1 MSKRQNI
8 KHLRAAARLA
18 TDARPITG
26 AKKDGGGSQRAP
38 VEAADSLRSTQVAQ
52 VLDLLSEGEIGGLV
66 NGEKSIYL
74 DGVPLK
80 GSDGTYNFKDV
91 TVAWTYGTQGQA
103 ALPDLSGVENEVT
116 VSTAVTAAT
125 PTVRTI
131 SNLAVDTVRLTIHVP
146 QISSTDTSS
155 GDINGS
161 SFTWSVEVQSNG
173 GGYVEVLQDTVTGKK
188 MSAYRRS
195 KKFQLPGTGPW
206 NIRVKRLTPDSG
218 SVNVVNA
225 FLWDSYTEIQSL
237 KLRYPN
243 SALNLLRVNA
253 QQFAR
258 IPTRAFDILGIR
270 VRVPSNYN
278 PLTRVYTGAWDG
290 TWQVAW
296 TDNPA
301 WIFLELVSNERWGLG
316 DWLGQAGFNPETAK
330 WQLYTISQYCDVMVS
345 DGYGGTEPRFTF
357 NGYIQTREQAM
368 KVVQDFAAVFRGAAF
383 WAGGELH
390 VMQDAPSDPVD
401 VFTPANVVGGR
412 FSYQTSSDKQRHSVF
427 IVYWNNLAEFGRR
440 TPEVWAPDHLVAR
453 YGVKEIE
460 VEPIGITRRGQAL
473 RLAKWMAYT
482 EEFEGRVV
490 AFKVGGQGALALPG
504 QVFQIADPS
513 EAGERLGGRIRA
525 ATTSQVTLD
534 APVTLQAGEVY
545 TLTVQLPD
553 PDDSAALITQQRA
566 VSNAPGSTQVITLA
580 APFTQ
585 APRVQAVWILQSTA
599 IAATTWRCLS
609 CKESDDGTEYEITAL
624 AHDPAKFAAVEEGL
638 VLERTPVTR
647 LVTQCKPPT
656 SVTLTPQTY
665 QDGQTWRIKLS
676 VSWVPSAAGL
686 QHMVSWRMAQGSWT
700 TLAATVDQA
709 VDVAGLD
716 AGTVQV
722 EVRAVNSLGTVSV
735 PATAST
741 VVAGNVQAAAS
752 VTGLAYSVDVL
763 GALITWDKSTD
774 FDWTGIE
781 LRQGLTWST
790 ATPLVRAT
798 ATSYRFGWPANGS
811 YFILAR
817 HSRRSGPDGPVAGLT
832 VTLNDKQL
840 LADAL
845 GGLIGSAQLQAG
857 SVDASKLAAQ
867 AVDLTKL
874 ANGLRAVEIVATLP
888 TTGNVEGRTVYLTTD
903 DKLYRYSGTQW
914 LASVAATDVTG
925 QITTGQIADSALTVA
940 KFAAGLRPVEIVTAL
955 PSAGNFE
962 GRTVYLTTDDKLYR
976 HDGSTWLSSVP
987 AADITGA
994 LVATQIAD
1002 GAVTAIKTTIA
1013 AINAATGGL
1022 NAGTVDAA
1030 QLVTNAVS
1038 ALKIAAGAVTAVK
1051 TAIAAIDPSTG
1062 NLTANSVTATQIAAG
1077 AVTAAKIAADT
1088 ITANEIAANAIG
1100 VNELAASAV
1109 TTGKIAAGA
1118 VVTSTLA
1125 AGAVTANEIAANTI
1139 TGSKI
1144 AVNTISSTNI
1154 VAGTIGTNELAANSV
1169 TAGKIAAAAVT
1180 ATQVAAGAI
1189 TTDKLLVT
1197 GAGASLWPDA
1207 NYKDPAAWTTAPWG
1221 SVPAQ
1226 QVVSD
1231 GVSGNTTMRSPA
1243 TAGAASARGTKR
1255 IPVVIGKRYRGS
1267 LYVRRSS
1274 DANGV
1279 LYFRL
1284 DGSTA
1289 ESSGYGEIGYWIE
1302 GVAPPTS
1309 WARYS
1314 FEWVATVPFV
1324 SPMVLLNYNSSGSG
1338 WMEAQDVRI
1347 EEMTGADL
1355 IVNGAITTGKLA
1367 AGAVTANEIAANT
1380 ITGSKIAAN
1389 TISGTNMVAG
1399 SIGTNELA
1407 ANSITAGKIQAG
1419 AVTVTQVAANAIT
1432 TDKLLVTGRG
1442 RALNDDPACS
1452 DLSAWS
1458 IPQASVA
1465 VTTGAGAPVGT
1476 TVLRATN
1483 QTQIISR
1490 SFPVEAGNTYKVSLW
1505 ARQVSGGGA
1514 LYIRLYCYNAANA
1527 LISYVVTG
1535 ITPTSGALEGLT
1547 VPAAWTRYSGFIV
1560 PGGGCVFAQVFLH
1573 INWATTGV
1581 SDVTDLRCEE
1591 YVGADLIVDGS
1602 ITASKINSNGLDIRD
1617 VNGSVVF
1624 ASGSAGPNLSTSGG
1638 VVLGASANMRVI
1650 GATATKVSGAN
1661 AWDSAVWS
1669 TDGYVGGAFVS
1680 ASADSTGGSIM
1691 VGLNTDPTA
1700 DNSYASLDYAWYAV
1714 GDGHCE
1720 MYESGSFVGNG
1731 GAYAAGDVFSIT
1743 YDGSTVKYW
1752 HNGSLTRTVGVT
1764 IAGALYLD
1772 SSFATPGGKWNNLR
1786 FGPYGNPSAIQP
1798 SNPITGGNVSTYI
1811 AAAAIQTA
1819 QIANAAITNALV
1831 ANLDAG
1837 KINTGTLDAA
1847 RIGVGSLNANRITA
1861 GTITTDRIQVG
1872 AATAAAGQQN
1882 DIGSTSFGSPGSS
1895 LTLFDTSDLVF
1906 TSTGTGV
1913 TVSGFLDIEVTPANT
1928 AVQRVSFNA
1937 ALRVDGSVQQ
1947 SSFRLAPVFSTSGG
1961 VIGHA
1966 RFNFD
1971 FRFTPSA
1978 GSHTYDLS
1986 TNFELRNSSNA
1997 AVNPNGG
2004 SWFYKSFLIAQENKV

>member
-1 MSKRQNI
+1 MSQRKNI
-8 KHLRAAARLA
+8 EHLQAAARLA
-18 TDARPITG
+18 TEARLIQG

-66 NGEKSIYL
+66 NGERSIYL

-80 GSDGTYNFKDV
+80 SSDGSYNFKD
-91 TVAWTYGTQGQA
+91 TRVAWTYGTQGQA
-103 ALPDLSGVENEVT
+103 ALPDLSGVQVEVA
-116 VSTAVTAAT
+116 VGTAVTAAT
-125 PTVRTI
+125 PVVRTI
-131 SNLAVDTVRLTIHVP
+131 SNLAVDTLRVTISVP
-146 QISSTDTSS
+146 QISSTDTST

-161 SFTWSVEVQSNG
+161 SFTWAVEVQASG
-173 GGYVEVLQDTVTGKK
+173 GGYVEVFQDTVTGKK
-188 MSAYRRS
+188 MSAYKRA
-195 KKFQLPGTGPW
+195 KKFQLTGTGPW
-206 NIRVKRLTPDSG
+206 NVRVKRITADSG
-218 SVNVVNA
+218 SVSVVNA

-243 SALNLLRVNA
+243 SALVLLSVNA

-258 IPTRAFDILGIR
+258 IPTRAYDILGIR

-278 PLTRVYTGAWDG
+278 PLTRVYAGVWDG

-316 DWLGQAGFNPETAK
+316 DWLAKAGFSPDTAK
-330 WQLYTISQYCDVMVS
+330 WQLYTISQYCDVMVP

-357 NGYIQTREQAM
+357 NAYVQTRERATR
-368 KVVQDFAAVFRGAAF
+368 VVQDFAAVFRGAAF
-383 WAGGELH
+383 WAAGELH
-390 VMQDAPSDPVD
+390 VMQDAPSDPV
-401 VFTPANVVGGR
+401 VLFTPAHVVGGR
-412 FSYQTSSDKQRHSVF
+412 FSYQTGSDQQRHSVF
-427 IVYWNNLAEFGRR
+427 IVNWNNLAEFGRR

-490 AFKVGGQGALALPG
+490 AFKVGGQGAIVLPG

-525 ATTSQVTLD
+525 ASAAVVTLD

-585 APRVQAVWILQSTA
+585 APPVQAAWILQSTA

-647 LVTQCKPPT
+647 LATRVKPPT

-676 VSWVPSAAGL
+676 VSWVPSVAGL

-741 VVAGNVQAAAS
+741 VLSGNVQAAAN

-790 ATPLVRAT
+790 ATPLVKAT

-817 HSRRSGPDGPVAGLT
+817 HSRRSGPDGAVAGLT

-845 GGLIGSAQLQAG
+845 GGLIGSAQLKAG

-867 AVDLTKL
+867 AVDATKF
-874 ANGLRAVEIVATLP
+874 ANGLRPVEIVAALP
-888 TTGNVEGRTVYLTTD
+888 STGNVEGRTVYLTTD
-903 DKLYRYSGTQW
+903 DKLYRYTGTQW
-914 LASVAATDVTG
+914 VASVAATDVTG

-955 PSAGNFE
+955 PSSGNFE

-1022 NAGTVDAA
+1022 NANTVDAA

-1062 NLTANSVTATQIAAG
+1062 NLVANSVTATQIAAG
-1077 AVTAAKIAADT
+1077 SVTAAKIATDT

-1100 VNELAASAV
+1100 VNELAAGAV
-1109 TTGKIAAGA
+1109 TTGKLAAGA
-1118 VVTSTLA
+1118 VTTAALA
-1125 AGAVTANEIAANTI
+1125 AGAVTANEIAAGTI
-1139 TGSKI
+1139 TGAKI
-1144 AVNTISSTNI
+1144 A
-1154 VAGTIGTNELAANSV
+1154 AGAIGTNELAANSV
-1169 TAGKIAAAAVT
+1169 TAGKIAAGAVT

-1207 NYKDPAAWTTAPWG
+1207 NYKDPAAWTVAAWG
-1221 SVPAQ
+1221 NVPAQ

-1243 TAGAASARGTKR
+1243 TAGAASARGVNR

-1267 LYVRRSS
+1267 VYVRRSS

-1289 ESSGYGEIGYWIE
+1289 ASSGYNDIVQTVE
-1302 GVAPPTS
+1302 GVTPPTT
-1309 WARYS
+1309 WARYT

-1324 SPMVLLNYNSSGSG
+1324 SPMVLLNYNSSGGSG
-1338 WMEAQDVRI
+1338 WMEAQDIRI

-1355 IVNGAITTGKLA
+1355 IVNGAITTQKLA

-1380 ITGSKIAAN
+1380 ITGGKIAAN
-1389 TISGTNMVAG
+1389 TISGGNMVAG

-1407 ANSITAGKIQAG
+1407 ANSVTAGKIAAG
-1419 AVTVTQVAANAIT
+1419 AVTASQVAANAIT

-1442 RALNDDPACS
+1442 RALNDDPQCS
-1452 DLSAWS
+1452 DITAW
-1458 IPQASVA
+1458 VA
-1465 VTTGAGAPVGT
+1465 DSGAIAVATGAGAPSGA

-1483 QTQIISR
+1483 ATRFYSR
-1490 SFPVEAGNTYKVSLW
+1490 NFAVEAGKSYKVSLW
-1505 ARQVSGGGA
+1505 ARQTSGSGVM
-1514 LYIRLYCYNAANA
+1514 YVRLYCYNTAGT
-1527 LISYVVTG
+1527 LISYVVAG
-1535 ITPTSGALEGLT
+1535 ITPTTGLLEGLT
-1547 VPAAWTRYSGFIV
+1547 VPAAWTRYSGVIA
-1560 PGGGCVFAQVFLH
+1560 PGAGSVVAQLVMHL
-1573 INWATTGV
+1573 NWSAAGV
-1581 SDVTDLRCEE
+1581 SDLTDLRCEE
-1591 YVGADLIVDGS
+1591 YIGADLIVDGS
-1602 ITASKINSNGLDIRD
+1602 ITAIKINSNGLDIRD
-1617 VNGSVVF
+1617 VNGNVVF
-1624 ASGSAGPNLSTSGG
+1624 ASGSSGPNLSTSGS

-1650 GATATKVSGAN
+1650 GATAAKVSGAD

-1680 ASADSTGGSIM
+1680 GSPNSNAQSM
-1691 VGLNTDPTA
+1691 MLGLNTDPTA
-1700 DNSYASLDYAWYAV
+1700 DNSYGSLDYAWYAV
-1714 GDGHCE
+1714 SDGHCE
-1720 MYESGSFVGNG
+1720 MYEGGSFVGNG

-1752 HNGSLTRTVGVT
+1752 RNGALARTVVVT

-1786 FGPYGNPSAIQP
+1786 FGPYGNPSAVQP

-1837 KINTGTLDAA
+1837 KINTGTLDAN

-1861 GTITTDRIQVG
+1861 GTITTDRIVVG
-1872 AATAAAGQQN
+1872 AATAAASQSYDFGTN
-1882 DIGSTSFGSPGSS
+1882 VFGSPGSS
-1895 LTLFDTSDLVF
+1895 DTSLSTPNMAF
-1906 TSTGTGV
+1906 TSTGAAVTVDAHLDLTLGPSNTAIQRISISAYLTADGSIIDLHPSFFLAPWSISGGLTGV
-1913 TVSGFLDIEVTPANT
+1913 V
-1928 AVQRVSFNA
+1928 
-1937 ALRVDGSVQQ
+1937 
-1947 SSFRLAPVFSTSGG
+1947 RLVF
-1961 VIGHA
+1961 HA
-1966 RFNFD
+1966 RHV
-1971 FRFTPSA
+1971 PAA
-1978 GSHTYDLS
+1978 GSHNYSVTFS
-1986 TNFELRNSSNA
+1986 WSFRNSSNA
-1997 AVNPNGG
+1997 AVTPNGG
-2004 SWFYKSFLIAQENKV
+2004 SYGYRSEIFAQENKV